1 MTAAPARAA
10 PARAAA
16 AVNRD
21 RLWQLHMD
29 FAALGATPKGG
40 VNRQALSAEDIAAR
54 RLMVDWARARGFTAH
69 TDDFGNLFVRRA
81 GRAPDAPPV
90 VSGSHLDS
98 QPTGGR
104 FDGAYGVL
112 AACEALAA
120 LDDAGVVTERPV
132 EAVAWVNEEGSRFSP
147 GMMGSAIHAGLRA
160 MSDTVEIRDPEGI
173 RLGDALAAFLA
184 STPDLPR
191 RPFRAPAAAYI
202 EAHIEQGPRLEAA
215 RRTIGVVGGIQGLRW
230 FEVTLTGRNA
240 HAGTTPRAARHDAMR
255 AAAEAVAAMAAATD
269 DGEDALRFTVGRFV
283 AQPGSPN
290 TVPGRVDFTIDLRH
304 PDDAVLNATTTRL
317 REITAACATARGC
330 TAELRETFTAAPTLF
345 DVNVVDAVR
354 RHTTALGLDHMDI
367 FSGAGHDAMWM
378 ARLCPT
384 AMIFVPCAGGVSH
397 NEAESATPDDLAAG
411 TRVLAACLA
420 ELAGAA

>member
-1 MTAAPARAA
+1 MPAAASS
-10 PARAAA
+10 RAAA
-16 AVNRD
+16 AVDRD
-21 RLWQLHMD
+21 RLWDLHME

-54 RLMVDWARARGFTAH
+54 RLMVGWARRRGFTAH

-81 GRAPDAPPV
+81 GRNGDAAPV

-120 LDDAGVVTERPV
+120 LDDAGIVTERPV

-160 MSDTVEIRDPEGI
+160 LSDTVDIRDPDGV
-173 RLGDALAAFLA
+173 RLGDALTEFLA
-184 STPDLPR
+184 ATPGLPH

-215 RRTIGVVGGIQGLRW
+215 RRTIGVVGGIQGMRW
-230 FEVTLTGRNA
+230 FEVTFAGRDA
-240 HAGTTPRAARHDAMR
+240 HAGTTPRAARRDAMR

-283 AQPGSPN
+283 ARPGSPN

-304 PDDAVLNATTTRL
+304 PDDAVLNATTARL
-317 REITAACATARGC
+317 REIAASAATARGC
-330 TAELRETFTAAPTLF
+330 AAELREIFTAAPTLF
-345 DVNVVDAVR
+345 DAKVVDTVR
-354 RHTTALGLDHMDI
+354 RNASALGLAHMDI

-384 AMIFVPCAGGVSH
+384 AMIFVPCAGGLSH

-411 TRVLAACLA
+411 ARVLAACLA
-420 ELAGAA
+420 ELAGPV

>member
-1 MTAAPARAA
+1 MSAA
-10 PARAAA
+10 ARAAA
-16 AVNRD
+16 AVDRD

-29 FAALGATPKGG
+29 FAALGATPGGG
-40 VNRQALSAEDIAAR
+40 VNRQALSPEDIAAR
-54 RLMVDWARARGFTAH
+54 RHMVAWAGRRGFNVA

-81 GRAPDAPPV
+81 GRDRTAPPV

-98 QPTGGR
+98 QPKGGR

-120 LDDAGVVTERPV
+120 LDDAGIVTERPV

-147 GMMGSAIHAGLRA
+147 GMMGSAIYAGLRRLA
-160 MSDTVEIRDPEGI
+160 DTVDVLDPDGV

-184 STPDLPR
+184 ATPDVSR
-191 RPFRAPAAAYI
+191 RPFGLPLAAYV

-215 RRTIGVVGGIQGLRW
+215 RRTIGIVGGIQGMRW
-230 FEVTLTGRNA
+230 FELSIAGRDA
-240 HAGTTPRAARHDAMR
+240 HAGTTPRAARRDAMR
-255 AAAEAVAAMAAATD
+255 AAAEAVTAMAAATD
-269 DGEDALRFTVGRFV
+269 DAGDALRFTVGRFV
-283 AQPGSPN
+283 ARPGSPN

-304 PDDAVLNATTTRL
+304 PDDATLDATAARL
-317 REITAACATARGC
+317 RTIVTATAGARDC
-330 TAELRETFTAAPTLF
+330 MADMREIFTAAPTLF
-345 DVNVVDAVR
+345 DATVVGAVR
-354 RHTTALGLDHMDI
+354 RQAEALGLAHMDI

-384 AMIFVPCAGGVSH
+384 GMIFVPCAGGLSH
-397 NEAESATPDDLAAG
+397 NEAESATPEDLAAG
-411 TRVLAACLA
+411 TRVLAACLV